1 MSLLHRTYSSPN
13 LKGKFRLENFVDPS
27 WLRHSN
33 RPSILD
39 RTYRYEWESQQEKY
53 GYETEDDEFYVIGDR
68 VYVDGF
74 RPASVAYFGEVEFG
88 KGDWVGVVLDEPS
101 GNHDGR
107 LHGRQYFQCAP
118 LHGLFVRPLR
128 VSRMPD
134 SAIGSS
140 AASSRLS
147 TPLPNYGRS
156 TSRSPAGSSVIGSYF
171 YDEDYRSDRP
181 TVASL
186 TKKLRSINERPSRV
200 HQLGTSSSPL
210 SRASS
215 SEYRS
220 PTPTRY
226 TGILKRGGQ
235 RSQSTE
241 PLASSRYNLSSRTS
255 ASPSVFNFRPRRA
268 KLNEFES
275 SSFDDDRRLTSSSV
289 DLTNEPARIGDPVVF
304 RSDRGEMT
312 GVLRFM
318 GETNFA
324 TGEWAGI
331 ELDEPDGKNDGSVLG
346 ERYFYCAK
354 NHGLFVPAVRVR
366 KCNKA
371 TTRRLSDFN
380 SMKSTIKSP
389 PPSNSWIQ
397 EHRSRSTT
405 PSYSDK
411 LSPYPSSDSF
421 SRSSTPYKTGSSLTT
436 LPTPSKYV
444 HSSALGGRSKLFSDT
459 PLPTIPSKSL
469 VNTKLSY
476 IDDGVYDNYTPRRER
491 PKFDEADIEA
501 QLKKSLRRPPLRTL
515 TSIKPI
521 SSNIQTSKPRSV
533 KYTFS
538 SSKYDGNPIVRR
550 TVEYN

>member
-1 MSLLHRTYSSPN
+1 M
-13 LKGKFRLENFVDPS
+13 DP
-27 WLRHSN
+27 RNSN
-33 RPSILD
+33 RPHLD
-39 RTYRYEWESQQEKY
+39 RNYRYEWESQQEKY

-88 KGDWVGVVLDEPS
+88 KGDWVGVVLDEPT

-128 VSRMPD
+128 VGRMPD

-147 TPLPNYGRS
+147 TPVPSYRRS
-156 TSRSPAGSSVIGSYF
+156 MSRSPTGSSIVGSYF

-186 TKKLRSINERPSRV
+186 AKKLRPINERPSRL
-200 HQLGTSSSPL
+200 QQQSSYLLGKP
-210 SRASS
+210 SS

-220 PTPTRY
+220 STPTRY
-226 TGILKRGGQ
+226 TGILKGGGQ

-241 PLASSRYNLSSRTS
+241 PLDSSRFSNARTLDDSSRPNARYNLGSRTS

-275 SSFDDDRRLTSSSV
+275 SSINNDSRVTSNSV
-289 DLTNEPARIGDPVVF
+289 DLTNEPARTGDPVIF

-312 GVLRFM
+312 GTLRFL

-331 ELDEPDGKNDGSVLG
+331 ELYEPDGKNDGSVLG
-346 ERYFYCAK
+346 QRYFYCAK
-354 NHGLFVPAVRVR
+354 DHGLFVPAVRVR
-366 KCNKA
+366 KANQA
-371 TTRRLSDFN
+371 AARRPSDFN
-380 SMKSTIKSP
+380 SMKFTIKSP
-389 PPSNSWIQ
+389 PPSNDWIQ
-397 EHRSRSTT
+397 EHISRSTT
-405 PSYSDK
+405 PSYSDN
-411 LSPYPSSDSF
+411 LSSYPSSDSF
-421 SRSSTPYKTGSSLTT
+421 SASPSYRTGSPLKPLHIS
-436 LPTPSKYV
+436 SKYV
-444 HSSALGGRSKLFSDT
+444 SSPASSGRSRLFGDT
-459 PLPTIPSKSL
+459 PLPTIPSKGPL
-469 VNTKLSY
+469 NTKLSY
-476 IDDGVYDNYTPRRER
+476 IDDVVYDNYIPQKER
-491 PKFDEADIEA
+491 PKFDEADIEL
-501 QLKKSLRRPPLRTL
+501 QLKKSLAKPTLRTH
-515 TSIKPI
+515 TPMKPI
-521 SSNIQTSKPRSV
+521 SYNIQTSQPKSV